1 MDYLATQRFW
11 REYLADKFAA
21 RLSVPQFMHDE
32 LETLIDR
39 NAAQAEIDLLQARMQ
54 KRELN
59 VLEQLTREAIG
70 RHLAAVMLPP
80 IAPLP

>member
-1 MDYLATQRFW
+1 
-11 REYLADKFAA
+11 
-21 RLSVPQFMHDE
+21 MHDE